1 MASDLP
7 PSKSRGVVSAG
18 RRAAMKALL
27 AIDTAGMLGDDLFDQ
42 VSTREALD
50 LRDRAFMVELVRGV
64 LRYRATL
71 DWRLGLLSDRRITKL
86 PTLVQTILRL
96 GAYQL
101 LYLDRV
107 PDSAA
112 VNESVQMTKQQ
123 SRRLGRDWSGFV
135 NAVLRAL
142 LRSPEPVWPD
152 AGSHPVEALA
162 VRYSCPAWLVER
174 WCHRLGVERAEA
186 LCGAS
191 VEAPPLTLR
200 VNTLRTSRA
209 ALLGDLAAAQVEA
222 GPTSISEVG
231 IQLARSCSVIDLPG
245 YAEGRFYV

>member
-1 MASDLP
+1 
-7 PSKSRGVVSAG
+7 
-18 RRAAMKALL
+18 MKALL

-135 NAVLRAL
+135 NAVLRL
-142 LRSPEPVWPD
+142 SLI
-152 AGSHPVEALA
+152 H
-162 VRYSCPAWLVER
+162 
-174 WCHRLGVERAEA
+174 
-186 LCGAS
+186 
-191 VEAPPLTLR
+191 
-200 VNTLRTSRA
+200 
-209 ALLGDLAAAQVEA
+209 
-222 GPTSISEVG
+222 I
-231 IQLARSCSVIDLPG
+231 
-245 YAEGRFYV
+245 